1 MTLLLSTIAKLN
13 LSREKKVYGDLWEFK
28 EKLPPLVLGMNFKNA
43 GRKGNQIPRCDKLG
57 H

>member
-1 MTLLLSTIAKLN
+1 MTLLLSAIANLN
-13 LSREKKVYGDLWEFK
+13 VARGKVYGDVGEFK

-43 GRKGNQIPRCDKLG
+43 GRKGNKVPQCDKLG